1 MTRSQLP
8 EGAHTAPSQRPNLKQ
23 QLTDDISA
31 TGGAIAP
38 DNACDEPAPEAPGGK
53 GQGAIGIDP
62 LSGRPYDKVYGVRP
76 KTTWHLKPALQRNL
90 WEFIASLDIA
100 PDAAYQRRDE
110 KAPLRGPPPRRPMWE
125 ENAFIVSTGIVP
137 ILLHSAWNYAL
148 PEHKMH
154 WAPAW
159 LLYHLCFILFAVGLI
174 KRLHKFIA
182 EYGCF
187 DELNRGRD
195 MVDDSHVNHLGRSIF
210 IYTIFRSAGPF
221 VMAWR
226 GEMTNPLEGLSWI
239 TPIKIG
245 MWHVC
250 LDYFFYLYHRS
261 THEFDSL
268 WWVHRQHHATKHPTP
283 ILSILADDV
292 QECLEIFIVPFLA
305 TTIAP
310 RMSFAELHLTIC
322 YTLYVEALGHSGV
335 RAEWPH
341 PILGLI
347 LKPL

>member
-1 MTRSQLP
+1 
-8 EGAHTAPSQRPNLKQ
+8 
-23 QLTDDISA
+23 
-31 TGGAIAP
+31 
-38 DNACDEPAPEAPGGK
+38 
-53 GQGAIGIDP
+53 
-62 LSGRPYDKVYGVRP
+62 
-76 KTTWHLKPALQRNL
+76 
-90 WEFIASLDIA
+90 
-100 PDAAYQRRDE
+100 
-110 KAPLRGPPPRRPMWE
+110 
-125 ENAFIVSTGIVP
+125 VSTGIVP